1 MYNDFVKVWEPAEQ
15 SYKADA
21 GKPRLSLV
29 PLECLEPMARVR
41 EFAAQKY
48 GKDGIEAWRNISD
61 DRLLDA
67 LLRHLVAYQRDPHG
81 VDEESGLPIIYHVY
95 ANAMFLAIKEDKCEN
110 RAD

>member
-1 MYNDFVKVWEPAEQ
+1 MYDYLTKTWESDEQ

-41 EFAAQKY
+41 QFAAQKY
-48 GKDGIEAWRNISD
+48 GNDGIEAWRNISN

-81 VDEESGLPIIYHVY
+81 VDKESGLPIIYHVY
-95 ANAMFLAIKEDKCEN
+95 ANAMFLAIKEVSKC
-110 RAD
+110 D